1 MVSRKTTTTHF
12 SSNSSPIIGNF
23 LLLRDVYLLA
33 KHPFLCSI
41 MINMNEPG
49 QMEQIDIPII
59 NATLFNQIA
68 EKIDQAVWL
77 RDLSTDQIIY
87 VSPAFETVWGIPCE
101 DLVSDPSTLIQS
113 VHPEDRVIV
122 MSARPDDIRK
132 PLDQTYRIIRPD
144 GGLRWIAIHSFV
156 VRDES
161 KRSLYQVSVAQDITS
176 QNQVDQA
183 LRKSLDR
190 SREQFTLSRRMSLA
204 RKPEAVLRT
213 LMSAYELRSAHR
225 AALLFFDDPKAG
237 PSHGVDLTATW
248 VSSGSKAPW
257 FSETSL
263 YEEPSFWELIQPSR
277 TVVING
283 TRTNSRLSPLLRDF
297 LLEGKVHTMVLFPLL
312 TSGEWLGCL
321 VVYYNEDTRF
331 SHIELRHLKVLID
344 QATITLFN
352 LKLLEVEAESRHEAE
367 RANEIKTEFL
377 AMISHE
383 LRTPLTSI
391 IGFTTTM
398 LADDVNW
405 EPEEQKDFVQTI
417 QHESFRLQELIDHL
431 LDLSRLDAGRLPIQ
445 LKSHSLQEILLEAS
459 PQLTVLTNGQ
469 QLTTHIPENLPPVF
483 VDDKRIAQV
492 LVNLIRNS
500 ATYAPKGTE
509 INISA
514 GVRSNSVQI
523 NVNDQGPGIQP
534 SERKRVFQA
543 FRRGVSEETGSA
555 KGAGLGLAICK
566 GLVEAHGGRIWI
578 RKKTSPGTTVSFTV
592 PLVPKQP
599 GDKIGHKE

>member
-1 MVSRKTTTTHF
+1 
-12 SSNSSPIIGNF
+12 
-23 LLLRDVYLLA
+23 
-33 KHPFLCSI
+33 
-41 MINMNEPG
+41 
-49 QMEQIDIPII
+49 MEQIDIPII

-77 RDLSTDQIIY
+77 RDLSIDQIIY

-144 GGLRWIAIHSFV
+144 GGLRWIAVHSFV
-156 VRDES
+156 VRDEFKS
-161 KRSLYQVSVAQDITS
+161 SLYQVSVAQDITS

-213 LMSAYELRSAHR
+213 LMSAYELRSAQR

-237 PSHGVDLTATW
+237 PSHGVELTATW
-248 VSSGSKAPW
+248 VSSDNKATW

-263 YEEPSFWELIQPSR
+263 YEEPSFWDLIQPSR

-321 VVYYNEDTRF
+321 VVYFNEDSRF

-483 VDDKRIAQV
+483 VDKKRIAQV
-492 LVNLIRNS
+492 LVNLVRNS

-514 GVRSNSVQI
+514 SVRSNSVQI
-523 NVNDQGPGIQP
+523 NVNDQGPGIPP

-543 FRRGVSEETGSA
+543 FRRGISEETGSA

>member
-1 MVSRKTTTTHF
+1 
-12 SSNSSPIIGNF
+12 
-23 LLLRDVYLLA
+23 
-33 KHPFLCSI
+33 
-41 MINMNEPG
+41 MINMNESG
-49 QMEQIDIPII
+49 QMEQEDIPII
-59 NATLFNQIA
+59 NASLFNQIA

-156 VRDES
+156 VRDEF

-248 VSSGSKAPW
+248 VSSGSKVPW

-492 LVNLIRNS
+492 LVNLVRNS
-500 ATYAPKGTE
+500 ATYAPKGSE
-509 INISA
+509 IYISA
-514 GVRSNSVQI
+514 SVRNNSVQI

-543 FRRGVSEETGSA
+543 FRRGISEETGSA

-599 GDKIGHKE
+599 GDKIVHKE

>member
-1 MVSRKTTTTHF
+1 M
-12 SSNSSPIIGNF
+12 
-23 LLLRDVYLLA
+23 
-33 KHPFLCSI
+33 
-41 MINMNEPG
+41 
-49 QMEQIDIPII
+49 
-59 NATLFNQIA
+59 NATKSKDKTDTPILNANLFKPIA
-68 EKIDQAVWL
+68 EKIEQVIWI
-77 RDLSTDQIIY
+77 RDLNIDQLLY
-87 VSPAFETVWGIPCE
+87 VSPAFETVWGLPCE
-101 DLVSDPSTLIQS
+101 SLITDQSTLIQS

-144 GGLRWIAIHSFV
+144 GSTRWISVHSFV
-156 VRDES
+156 IQDES
-161 KRSLYQVSVAQDITS
+161 RNSLYQVSIAQDITS

-204 RKPEAVLRT
+204 RKPDAVLRT

-237 PSHGVDLTATW
+237 PSRGVELTATW
-248 VSSGSKAPW
+248 ITSEKKSPW
-257 FSETSL
+257 FSETTL
-263 YEEPSFWELIQPSR
+263 YEEPSFWELMQPNR

-283 TRTNSRLSPLLRDF
+283 TRTSTRLSPLLRDF
-297 LLEGKVHTMVLFPLL
+297 LLEGKVHTTVCFPLL

-321 VVYYNEDTRF
+321 AVYFEEDTRF

-352 LKLLEVEAESRHEAE
+352 LKLLEIEAESRHEAD
-367 RANEIKTEFL
+367 RANQIKTEFL

-398 LADDVNW
+398 LAEDVNW

-417 QHESFRLQELIDHL
+417 QHESYRLQELIDHL

-445 LKSHSLQEILLEAS
+445 LNPHSLQEILVEAS
-459 PQLTVLTNGQ
+459 PQLKVLTVGK
-469 QLTTHIPENLPPVF
+469 QLTINIPENLPPIF
-483 VDDKRIAQV
+483 VDETRIAQV
-492 LVNLIRNS
+492 LVNLVHNAAS
-500 ATYAPKGTE
+500 YSPKGTV
-509 INISA
+509 IDISA
-514 GVRSNSVQI
+514 NVCGNFVQV
-523 NVNDQGPGIQP
+523 NVNDQGQGIP
-534 SERKRVFQA
+534 ASERKRVFQA
-543 FRRGVSEETGSA
+543 FRRGISEETGSA

-566 GLVEAHGGRIWI
+566 GLIEAHGGRIWI
-578 RKKTSPGTTVSFTV
+578 RKKASPGTTVSFTI
-592 PLVPKQP
+592 PLVPKQVTRKTS
-599 GDKIGHKE
+599 D

>member
-1 MVSRKTTTTHF
+1 
-12 SSNSSPIIGNF
+12 
-23 LLLRDVYLLA
+23 
-33 KHPFLCSI
+33 
-41 MINMNEPG
+41 MINMNESG

-77 RDLSTDQIIY
+77 RDLSIDQIIY

-144 GGLRWIAIHSFV
+144 GGLRWIAVHSFV
-156 VRDES
+156 VRDEFKS
-161 KRSLYQVSVAQDITS
+161 SLYQVSVAQDITS

-213 LMSAYELRSAHR
+213 LMSAYELRSAQR

-237 PSHGVDLTATW
+237 PSHGVELTATW
-248 VSSGSKAPW
+248 VSSDNKATW

-263 YEEPSFWELIQPSR
+263 YEEPSFWDLIQPSR

-321 VVYYNEDTRF
+321 VVYFNEDSRF

-483 VDDKRIAQV
+483 VDKKRIAQV
-492 LVNLIRNS
+492 LVNLVRNS

-514 GVRSNSVQI
+514 SVRSNSVQI
-523 NVNDQGPGIQP
+523 NVNDQGPGIPP

-543 FRRGVSEETGSA
+543 FRRGISEETGSA

>member
-1 MVSRKTTTTHF
+1 
-12 SSNSSPIIGNF
+12 
-23 LLLRDVYLLA
+23 
-33 KHPFLCSI
+33 

>member
-1 MVSRKTTTTHF
+1 
-12 SSNSSPIIGNF
+12 
-23 LLLRDVYLLA
+23 
-33 KHPFLCSI
+33 
-41 MINMNEPG
+41 
-49 QMEQIDIPII
+49 MEQIDIPII

>member
-1 MVSRKTTTTHF
+1 
-12 SSNSSPIIGNF
+12 
-23 LLLRDVYLLA
+23 
-33 KHPFLCSI
+33 
-41 MINMNEPG
+41 
-49 QMEQIDIPII
+49 MEQVDIPII
-59 NATLFNQIA
+59 NASLFNQIA

-77 RDLSTDQIIY
+77 RDLSIDQIIY

-144 GGLRWIAIHSFV
+144 GGLRWIAVHSFV
-156 VRDES
+156 VRDEFKS
-161 KRSLYQVSVAQDITS
+161 SLYQVSVAQDITS

-213 LMSAYELRSAHR
+213 LMSAYELRSAQR

-237 PSHGVDLTATW
+237 PSHGVELTATW
-248 VSSGSKAPW
+248 VSSDNKATW

-263 YEEPSFWELIQPSR
+263 YEEPSFWDLIQPSR

-321 VVYYNEDTRF
+321 VVYFNEDSRF

-483 VDDKRIAQV
+483 VDKKRIAQV

-514 GVRSNSVQI
+514 SVRSNSVQI
-523 NVNDQGPGIQP
+523 NVNDQGPGIPP

-543 FRRGVSEETGSA
+543 FRRGISEETGSA

>member
-1 MVSRKTTTTHF
+1 MNASDPNKKNGV
-12 SSNSSPIIGNF
+12 PI
-23 LLLRDVYLLA
+23 L
-33 KHPFLCSI
+33 
-41 MINMNEPG
+41 
-49 QMEQIDIPII
+49 
-59 NATLFNQIA
+59 NAAIFKQIA
-68 EKIDQAVWL
+68 DKIEQVVWV
-77 RDLSTDQIIY
+77 RDLTVDKITY
-87 VSPAFETVWGIPCE
+87 VSPAFETVWGLPCE
-101 DLVSDPSTLIQS
+101 SLLTDQSILIQS

-132 PLDQTYRIIRPD
+132 PLDQTYRINRPD
-144 GGLRWIAIHSFV
+144 GSLRWISVHSFV
-156 VRDES
+156 IRDDSEH
-161 KRSLYQVSVAQDITS
+161 SLYQVNIAQDITS

-225 AALLFFDDPKAG
+225 AALLFFDDPRAG
-237 PSHGVDLTATW
+237 PSRGVELTATW
-248 VSSGSKAPW
+248 VSSGNKAPW

-263 YEEPSFWELIQPSR
+263 YEEPSFWELMQPSR

-283 TRTNSRLSPLLRDF
+283 TRTNPRLTPLLRDF
-297 LLEGKVHTMVLFPLL
+297 LLEGKVHTTVFFPLL

-321 VVYYNEDTRF
+321 VVYFEGDMRF

-367 RANEIKTEFL
+367 RANQIKTEFL

-398 LADDVNW
+398 LADDVTW
-405 EPEEQKDFVQTI
+405 EPEEQKDFIQTI

-445 LKSHSLQEILLEAS
+445 LKPHSLQEILLEAS
-459 PQLTVLTNGQ
+459 PQLTVLTDGK
-469 QLTTHIPENLPPVF
+469 QLTTNIPENLPPVF
-483 VDDKRIAQV
+483 VDETRIAQV
-492 LVNLIRNS
+492 LVNLVRNA
-500 ATYAPKGTE
+500 ATYSPNGTE

-514 GVRSNSVQI
+514 SVRGNFAQV
-523 NVNDQGPGIQP
+523 NVNDQGSGIHP
-534 SERKRVFQA
+534 SDRKRVFQA
-543 FRRGVSEETGSA
+543 FRRGISEETGST

-566 GLVEAHGGRIWI
+566 GLVDAHGGRIWI
-578 RKKTSPGTTVSFTV
+578 RKKSSPGTTVSFTI
-592 PLVPKQP
+592 PLVPKQALE
-599 GDKIGHKE
+599 KTAHKE

>member
-1 MVSRKTTTTHF
+1 
-12 SSNSSPIIGNF
+12 
-23 LLLRDVYLLA
+23 
-33 KHPFLCSI
+33 
-41 MINMNEPG
+41 
-49 QMEQIDIPII
+49 
-59 NATLFNQIA
+59 
-68 EKIDQAVWL
+68 
-77 RDLSTDQIIY
+77 
-87 VSPAFETVWGIPCE
+87 
-101 DLVSDPSTLIQS
+101 
-113 VHPEDRVIV
+113 
-122 MSARPDDIRK
+122 
-132 PLDQTYRIIRPD
+132 
-144 GGLRWIAIHSFV
+144 
-156 VRDES
+156 
-161 KRSLYQVSVAQDITS
+161 
-176 QNQVDQA
+176 
-183 LRKSLDR
+183 
-190 SREQFTLSRRMSLA
+190 
-204 RKPEAVLRT
+204 
-213 LMSAYELRSAHR
+213 
-225 AALLFFDDPKAG
+225 
-237 PSHGVDLTATW
+237 
-248 VSSGSKAPW
+248 
-257 FSETSL
+257 
-263 YEEPSFWELIQPSR
+263 
-277 TVVING
+277 
-283 TRTNSRLSPLLRDF
+283 
-297 LLEGKVHTMVLFPLL
+297 MVLFPLL

>member
-1 MVSRKTTTTHF
+1 
-12 SSNSSPIIGNF
+12 
-23 LLLRDVYLLA
+23 
-33 KHPFLCSI
+33 
-41 MINMNEPG
+41 MNEPG
-49 QMEQIDIPII
+49 QMEQVDIPII
-59 NATLFNQIA
+59 NASLFNQIA

-77 RDLSTDQIIY
+77 RDLSIDQIIY

-144 GGLRWIAIHSFV
+144 GGLRWIAVHSFV
-156 VRDES
+156 VRDEFKS
-161 KRSLYQVSVAQDITS
+161 SLYQVSVAQDITS

-213 LMSAYELRSAHR
+213 LMSAYELRSAQR

-237 PSHGVDLTATW
+237 PSHGVELTATW
-248 VSSGSKAPW
+248 VSSDNKATW

-263 YEEPSFWELIQPSR
+263 YEEPSFWDLIQPSR

-321 VVYYNEDTRF
+321 VVYFNEDSRF

-483 VDDKRIAQV
+483 VDKKRIAQV

-514 GVRSNSVQI
+514 SVRSNSVQI
-523 NVNDQGPGIQP
+523 NVNDQGPGIPP

-543 FRRGVSEETGSA
+543 FRRGISEETGSA

>member
-1 MVSRKTTTTHF
+1 MSDPDLNQT
-12 SSNSSPIIGNF
+12 
-23 LLLRDVYLLA
+23 
-33 KHPFLCSI
+33 
-41 MINMNEPG
+41 IN
-49 QMEQIDIPII
+49 IPVIS
-59 NATLFNQIA
+59 APLFKQIA
-68 EKIDQAVWL
+68 EKIEQVVWV
-77 RDLSTDQIIY
+77 RDLHLDQIIY
-87 VSPAFETVWGIPCE
+87 VSPAFETVWGLPCE
-101 DLVSDPSTLIQS
+101 TLLSDPSTLIQS
-113 VHPEDRVIV
+113 IHAEDRVGV

-132 PLDQTYRIIRPD
+132 PIDQTYRILRPD
-144 GGLRWIAIHSFV
+144 GSLRWISVHSFAI
-156 VRDES
+156 RDDEKKS
-161 KRSLYQVSVAQDITS
+161 FYQINVAQDITS

-204 RKPEAVLRT
+204 RKPDAVLRT

-225 AALLFFDDPKAG
+225 AALLFFDDPRAG
-237 PSHGVDLTATW
+237 PSRGVELTATW
-248 VSSGSKAPW
+248 VSSENKSPW

-263 YEEPSFWELIQPSR
+263 YEEPQFWELMQPSR
-277 TVVING
+277 TIVING

-297 LLEGKVHTMVLFPLL
+297 LLEGKVHTTVFFPLL

-321 VVYYNEDTRF
+321 AVYFEEDTRF

-398 LADDVNW
+398 LADDVTW

-417 QHESFRLQELIDHL
+417 QHESFRLQELIEHL

-445 LKSHSLQEILLEAS
+445 LKSHSLLDILIEAA
-459 PQLTVLTNGQ
+459 PQLKVLTSGK
-469 QLTTHIPENLPPVF
+469 QLTTHIPENLPPVY
-483 VDDKRIAQV
+483 VDDARIAQV
-492 LVNLIRNS
+492 LVNLVRNA
-500 ATYAPKGTE
+500 ATYSPIGTE
-509 INISA
+509 ISISA
-514 GVRSNSVQI
+514 SVRGNFVQV
-523 NVNDQGPGIQP
+523 NVNDQGSGIPP
-534 SERKRVFQA
+534 SEQKRVFEA
-543 FRRGVSEETGSA
+543 FRRGISEETGSA

-578 RKKTSPGTTVSFTV
+578 RKKAPPGTTVSFTI
-592 PLVPKQP
+592 PLNPKQAAE
-599 GDKIGHKE
+599 KAEHKE